1 MIIFVP
7 WEENQFY
14 QIRFIQKDNKK
25 KQLNTENAGDKTQK
39 WRQLFRQQKASIDK
53 VYINIVDG

>member
-1 MIIFVP
+1 MVIIFVP
-7 WEENQFY
+7 WEKNQFY

-25 KQLNTENAGDKTQK
+25 QLNTENAGGKTQK

>member
-1 MIIFVP
+1 MVIIFVP
-7 WEENQFY
+7 WEKINFTKFDSFKKT
-14 QIRFIQKDNKK
+14 IK
-25 KQLNTENAGDKTQK
+25 KQLNTENAGGKTQK